1 MFRFIGK
8 LMKYGFIGAMGIAVL
23 GLVIGMLVGGDD
35 EPQQQ
40 KTPVTQPAQAKD
52 AQSPYSLAE
61 LREREK
67 VLQREVDKA
76 WEAFE
81 NNTDPSKQE
90 QLYEKAS
97 EASRR
102 FSELSKYIVKAK
114 NQPGAGIPQAIKKQF
129 SIYDG
134 SHRALVKM
142 VKNDMHDPKSF
153 DHDNTRLRV
162 LPNNAGVQV
171 TMTYR
176 GKNGL
181 GNLVKEQ
188 VTAQFDMNGKFIKV
202 VE

>member
-1 MFRFIGK
+1 
-8 LMKYGFIGAMGIAVL
+8 
-23 GLVIGMLVGGDD
+23 
-35 EPQQQ
+35 
-40 KTPVTQPAQAKD
+40 
-52 AQSPYSLAE
+52 
-61 LREREK
+61 
-67 VLQREVDKA
+67 
-76 WEAFE
+76 
-81 NNTDPSKQE
+81 
-90 QLYEKAS
+90 
-97 EASRR
+97 
-102 FSELSKYIVKAK
+102 
-114 NQPGAGIPQAIKKQF
+114 
-129 SIYDG
+129 
-134 SHRALVKM
+134 M